1 MTTIRHHVSLN
12 AWQKAPLKPSEQNE
26 KEQEQQNQSQWTV
39 NTGANLPL
47 VSADLLTTYYGLN
60 IAKTDEPQAKP
71 MAAPKVGGNLP
82 EDGTRVEKNLGTY
95 WKDPED
101 GTVYWVTFDKKTK
114 VIKTVMTLNEND
126 MRIPK
131 ELRSDTNNK

>member
-26 KEQEQQNQSQWTV
+26 KEQEQQNQPQWNV
-39 NTGANLPL
+39 NTEVNLPL

-71 MAAPKVGGNLP
+71 MAAPVVGGNLP
-82 EDGTRVEKNLGTY
+82 TEGERVYRKLGTF

-101 GTVYWVTFDKKTK
+101 GTVYWVTFKKGTD
-114 VIKTVMTLNEND
+114 VIKTVMTLNKND

-131 ELRSDTNNK
+131 ELRSDTNNE